1 MKSLNI
7 FVKKIR
13 NIKSFKDLLIKI
25 GNKINYMRRNGTF
38 AINNWIVSIIYGKVE
53 PYDVFYTSLEDVVE
67 IKKILNSIKETKLSN
82 NPSKGKV
89 GNQLDRKLYDFMNN
103 EQTWFE
109 IKKNPSFVGHK
120 VNIFKYL

>member
-1 MKSLNI
+1 
-7 FVKKIR
+7 
-13 NIKSFKDLLIKI
+13 
-25 GNKINYMRRNGTF
+25 MRRNGTF

-67 IKKILNSIKETKLSN
+67 IKKILNSTKEIKLSN

-89 GNQLDRKLYDFMNN
+89 SNQLDQKLYDFMNN

-109 IKKNPSFVGHK
+109 IKKILFFYTFLTHMLCIIGVTRWGD
-120 VNIFKYL
+120 